1 MAIIGLILN
10 FLGGAI
16 LIYYGDNTGVAPGKA
31 TKGFL
36 LARWVFYSGIVSFCV
51 GFFLILVSMFFYSEA
66 TTPGAQGSTIGNW

>member
-36 LARWVFYSGIVSFCV
+36 LSRWIFYSGIVSFCV
-51 GFFLILVSMFFYSEA
+51 GFFLILVSMVF
-66 TTPGAQGSTIGNW
+66 